1 MAREEDRIQDDDFSA
16 DELIIRK
23 KKTPEVKVGV
33 TAESVLDG
41 AAQALAALREKSP
54 LVHCMANA
62 QTAAFA
68 VDALLAL
75 GADPAVVEDSG
86 EASPFAAVA
95 DGVLVDLD
103 AITKPYGD
111 AMRAAVSRANM
122 AGRPWTLNPASIGG
136 ALPLRT
142 FVAKE
147 LMRRFPA
154 VICGDAAEIAYLTGN
169 ERAWAHG
176 AAASLPALEEVAPQT
191 MRLAGVTHSAVVLSG
206 EVCYVA
212 AEGAPLVAVANDAHA
227 ISRRV
232 AGFPCMRAALAS
244 AFLGTL
250 GARARWES
258 AMAAAVVSAAAGKA
272 AAKKASAPMA
282 FRAAYVDAL
291 FAISPEDVKSLA
303 KVQVMAG

>member
-1 MAREEDRIQDDDFSA
+1 MAKDEDRIQDDDFSA

-23 KKTPEVKVGV
+23 KKAPEVKVGV

-41 AAQALAALREKSP
+41 AAQALAALREKAP

-62 QTAAFA
+62 QTAGFA

-95 DGVLVDLD
+95 DGVLVDLG
-103 AITKPYGD
+103 ALTKPYGD

-122 AGRPWTLNPASIGG
+122 AGRPWALNPVSIGG

-154 VICGDAAEIAYLTGN
+154 VISGEAAEIAYLTGN

-176 AAASLPALEEVAPQT
+176 AAAVRPSIDEVAPQT
-191 MRLAGVTHSAVVLSG
+191 LRLAGVTHSAVVLSG
-206 EVCYVA
+206 DVCYVA
-212 AEGAPLVAVANDAHA
+212 AEGAPLVAVADEAYA
-227 ISRRV
+227 LSRRV
-232 AGFPCMRAALAS
+232 YGFACMRAALAS

-258 AMAAAVVSAAAGKA
+258 ALAAAVVSAVAGGVA
-272 AAKKASAPMA
+272 SEKASAPAA
-282 FRAAYVDAL
+282 FRSAYVDAL
-291 FAISPEDVKSLA
+291 FTLSPDDVKVRG